1 MPALAGCGTVL
12 SGKSGRS
19 KGALPG
25 KVCMTCPSY
34 IQNARLRKLMTSRSR
49 NITSV
54 CSTSSRLDES
64 SCVLD
69 AEGPRF
75 RVRGGL
81 RICRGNSLAT
91 RNITR
96 RLLPSKTGQTLK
108 QHKPSQW
115 NDKVKTAPMKG
126 GDAKNVL
133 YANFNVEYYSAWKM
147 Y

>member
-96 RLLPSKTGQTLK
+96 RLLPSKRGQTLK
-108 QHKPSQW
+108 QHKPRQR

-126 GDAKNVL
+126 GDAKTVL

-147 Y
+147 C